1 MAVVPALPKV
11 PALPNKQV
19 FRPVTGSDEVGLFNR
34 IPYVLNHEVAG
45 DLISGRRRRDWVW
58 VALDDKGQ
66 LLARVAWWCRP
77 KDTRPFLL
85 DVFDYLPGHEPT
97 GAALLRSAL
106 AAVVPK
112 GTTPPK
118 YTRFLPPDWRD
129 DPAVRAAVD
138 GRLGVVEQLGARLF
152 VERLRLER
160 APESPVPEPS
170 GRLAFRPVVGESEL
184 VDLLA
189 EILPGTLD
197 AYSLDDLRRMP
208 VRQAAQLQFDDE
220 FVHYTSPRDW
230 WRVAVLPDSGEP
242 VGLVIAARN
251 QYRPIIA
258 YIGVLAEHRGRGY
271 IDEILAE
278 GARVL
283 ATTQAERIRA
293 STDVGNT
300 PMAAAF
306 ARAGYTVFE
315 REIVMTWD

>member
-1 MAVVPALPKV
+1 MAVG
-11 PALPNKQV
+11 PALPNKQA
-19 FRPVTGSDEVGLFNR
+19 FRPITGSDEVELFNQ

-45 DLISGRRRRDWVW
+45 DLISRRRHRDWTW
-58 VALDDKGQ
+58 IALDDEGQ

-77 KDTRPFLL
+77 SDTSPFLL
-85 DVFDYLPGHEPT
+85 DLFDYLPGHEST

-106 AAVVPK
+106 TAVVPK

-129 DPAVRAAVD
+129 DPTVRTAVD
-138 GRLGVVEQLGARLF
+138 GRLAVVEQLGARLF
-152 VERLRLER
+152 VERLRLEW

-170 GRLAFRPVVGESEL
+170 GRPAFRPVSGESEL
-184 VDLLA
+184 VDLLT
-189 EILPGTLD
+189 EILSGTLD

-208 VRQAAQLQFDDE
+208 VRQAAQLQLDDE
-220 FVHYTSPRDW
+220 FAHYTSPRDW
-230 WRVAVLPDSGEP
+230 WRVATLPDSGEP

-251 QYRPIIA
+251 QHRPIIA

-278 GARVL
+278 GTRLL
-283 ATTQAERIRA
+283 ATTEPQRIRA
-293 STDVGNT
+293 STDVGNS

-315 REIVMTWD
+315 REIVMAWD